1 MIANGWENNGSTFI
15 AKTVFLN
22 KIAKVPQTQNIFA
35 TWWCNYRWY
44 LKFWQSDLKDFIN
57 WNIKDLQLGID
68 CFHSFAKRL
77 FRFENEEEKT
87 KNKTI
92 VI

>member
-35 TWWCNYRWY
+35 T
-44 LKFWQSDLKDFIN
+44 
-57 WNIKDLQLGID
+57 
-68 CFHSFAKRL
+68 
-77 FRFENEEEKT
+77 
-87 KNKTI
+87 
-92 VI
+92 